1 MFIKRLIYSEYFK
14 YALYF
19 VGFFHGML
27 QVSDIN
33 YIDPEILL
41 GDLTE
46 GARGRRLYVASTV
59 P

>member
-1 MFIKRLIYSEYFK
+1 MFIKLFIYSEHFK
-14 YALYF
+14 HAFYF
-19 VGFFHGML
+19 VGFFHRLL

-46 GARGRRLYVASTV
+46 GARSRRLYVASTV
-59 P
+59 S